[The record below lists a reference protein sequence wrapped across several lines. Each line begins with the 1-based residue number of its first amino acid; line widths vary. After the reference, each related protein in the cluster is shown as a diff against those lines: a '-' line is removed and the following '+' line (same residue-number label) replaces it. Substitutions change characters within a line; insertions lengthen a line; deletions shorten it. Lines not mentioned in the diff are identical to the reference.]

1 MKSVFHHFCAALFA
15 SLFFTG
21 CDKNENTINVNEEK
35 PLTCNEFPELCG
47 KTLPEIS
54 MAMTHNAFNYAGKY
68 LVPNQD
74 FSITRQLKDGVR
86 GLMIDVYSGSGGSG
100 PVVYHGLPQAGSE
113 PLRNVLSEIK
123 KFMDENPREV
133 IVIIFQNG
141 CTDEELIETM
151 ELTGLK
157 DMAYI
162 HNGTWPT
169 LQEMIDQNK
178 RLVSMLESSDGNLPQ
193 ELLSAWE
200 HTFDTPYTFTNTSD
214 FNCNIN
220 RGGGGKKTFFLV
232 NHWLSSAVGLPDRN
246 RASSANNSDM
256 LGSRV
261 QQCSETQG
269 RRVNFVGVDFY
280 NLGQVLSI
288 VDQMN
293 GVTR

>member
-1 MKSVFHHFCAALFA
+1 MKSAVYYIIPVLFM
-15 SLFFTG
+15 SLLFIG
-21 CDKNENTINVNEEK
+21 CNKSEETPAETEDK
-35 PLTCNEFPELCG
+35 PFTCNEFPELCG
-47 KTLPEIS
+47 KTLPEVS
-54 MAMTHNAFNYAGKY
+54 MVMTHNAFNYAGKY

-100 PVVYHGLPQAGSE
+100 PIVYHGFPQTGSE
-113 PLRNVLSEIK
+113 PLKNVLSEIK

-133 IVIIFQNG
+133 IVIIFQNS
-141 CTDEELIETM
+141 CTDEELVETM
-151 ELTGLK
+151 AQTGLK

-162 HNGTWPT
+162 HNGSWPT
-169 LQEMIDQNK
+169 LKEMIDQNK

-193 ELLSAWE
+193 ELLAAWE

-246 RASSANNSDM
+246 RASSANNSNM

-261 QQCSETQG
+261 QQCSEIQE

-293 GVTR
+293 GGIR